1 MPLSNDE
8 KKAIETRALIAAR
21 IAGIPIPLGETPGE
35 EPDFRFN
42 EGILGIEISELLKP
56 ASSNFGIVPAEAESY
71 HQEIVQMAQKQ
82 YYGAADA
89 IHITINLYF
98 ANARGKRRDKREMA
112 RMLAEFVKANL
123 PGPTETLNFGNLKL
137 PEGFGSMSIWRESRD
152 WWCGEG
158 GSYRVSDIREAL
170 TSSITAKSRLVPT
183 YRKNLAPG
191 AQVWLLLYST
201 FAVSR
206 GMEIPYGIEQWRF
219 NCGFDRVFWFTTL
232 GNKFVEIH
240 RAEAAKT
247 ATEL

>member
-1 MPLSNDE
+1 MPLSNDA
-8 KKAIETRALIAAR
+8 KKAIETRALTAAR

-71 HQEIVQMAQKQ
+71 HQEIVQMAQEQ

-89 IHITINLYF
+89 IHVTINLFF

-112 RMLAEFVKANL
+112 PVLAEFVKANL

-137 PEGFGSMSIWRESRD
+137 PAGLGSMSIWRESRD

-158 GSYRVSDIREAL
+158 GSYSVSDIREAL
-170 TSSITAKSRLVPT
+170 TSSITAKNRLVPT

-219 NCGFDRVFWFTTL
+219 NSGFHRVFWFTTL
-232 GNKFVEIH
+232 GNKFVEIQ